1 VARPGKER
9 EAAPDRLPYH
19 ALKLELSLLFGDP
32 EGALSMAARA
42 EEDLDSV
49 PGIHWTTDLYFYASL
64 AMAARYPEAT
74 EEERRHLRPAITRH
88 QEKIAM
94 LAEHCPANNG
104 YRRALVAAEAAR
116 IDGEIAKAA
125 ELYDQAIALA
135 HEHGFLPHEAL
146 ANELCARFYLSR
158 GRSKLARAYMAEAR
172 YGYSRWE
179 ATTKVRDLDE
189 RYADL
194 LTGTRGSEP
203 PSLAGL
209 PASVTTTPSDTQLVP
224 GSVLDLSAVLDA
236 TQAIGS
242 EIHLDRL
249 LDRLIRIVIAS
260 AGAQAGA
267 LILRRGERLILA
279 ASATVN
285 PDAVTVGLAEPL
297 EESTSIPRSVI
308 QYVARTQAS
317 IVLGAPQND
326 PRFDADPYVVARRP
340 KSILALAL
348 IHHGSMAGVL
358 YLENNAAHD
367 AFPRAR
373 VQLLEVLS
381 SPAAIA
387 VENALLYADVKAVS
401 AELERSNEMLRAAN
415 ERLERELKERERL
428 QEAEARMQ
436 EEIIRSQESRLSELS
451 TPLIPITDR
460 IMVMPLVGT
469 IDEARSAQM
478 LETALTGVSANRAEV
493 VIIDITGVKVAP
505 SDVAGTMMRLAAAL
519 RLLGAQVVITGIRPV
534 VAQSLIALG
543 IDLGSIETLG
553 NLKAGIAYALGK
565 TGEVPA
571 LVADS
576 KRNGRG

>member
-1 VARPGKER
+1 
-9 EAAPDRLPYH
+9 
-19 ALKLELSLLFGDP
+19 
-32 EGALSMAARA
+32 
-42 EEDLDSV
+42 
-49 PGIHWTTDLYFYASL
+49 
-64 AMAARYPEAT
+64 
-74 EEERRHLRPAITRH
+74 
-88 QEKIAM
+88 
-94 LAEHCPANNG
+94 
-104 YRRALVAAEAAR
+104 
-116 IDGEIAKAA
+116 
-125 ELYDQAIALA
+125 
-135 HEHGFLPHEAL
+135 
-146 ANELCARFYLSR
+146 
-158 GRSKLARAYMAEAR
+158 MAEAR